1 MKKSIFLLGIM
12 VILASNVSFSAELT
26 FEQQSEDLLTSQD
39 QSSQA
44 INQPKL
50 IAKPKIKLEAI
61 NKLKDITAG
70 ISSNYQAKVEDKI
83 VEDKKVTEC
92 PDVEFYIL
100 YFNNEIQNVI
110 KDNNQIIE
118 SSTPDEAY
126 PLDYELMNKAS
137 IQPKSKD
144 EKAEKQKPLIF

>member
-1 MKKSIFLLGIM
+1 MKKSIFLLGVM

-26 FEQQSEDLLTSQD
+26 FEQQSEDLVTSQD
-39 QSSQA
+39 QSSQT
-44 INQPKL
+44 IYQPKL
-50 IAKPKIKLEAI
+50 IAKPKVKLEAI
-61 NKLKDITAG
+61 NKLKDITVE

-92 PDVEFYIL
+92 PEVEFYIL

-118 SSTPDEAY
+118 STTPDEAY

-144 EKAEKQKPLIF
+144 EKSEKPKPLIF

>member
-1 MKKSIFLLGIM
+1 MKKSIFLLGVM
-12 VILASNVSFSAELT
+12 VILASNISFSAELT

-39 QSSQA
+39 QSSQT
-44 INQPKL
+44 IYQSKL

-61 NKLKDITAG
+61 NKLKDITAEF
-70 ISSNYQAKVEDKI
+70 SSNYQAKVEDKI

-92 PDVEFYIL
+92 PEFEFYIL

-118 SSTPDEAY
+118 STTPDEVY
-126 PLDYELMNKAS
+126 PLDYELMNKTS
-137 IQPKSKD
+137 IQPNSKD
-144 EKAEKQKPLIF
+144 EKSEKPKPLIF